1 MLHRIDVAVFNMP
14 RPRRLDMVYK
24 QTFLPFQQID
34 GKKPTSTGN
43 ERATIIGYP
52 KIVDSSGGLRFA
64 NPAHGYYNL

>member
-1 MLHRIDVAVFNMP
+1 
-14 RPRRLDMVYK
+14 MVYK